1 MSTPKA
7 DNAPAGYLD
16 VWLRIPELDSEGN
29 ENDEAEAEANIREDR
44 GSYVADWSLTAVG
57 LVKSS
62 PRFPTYG
69 DARAW
74 LEAEG
79 FEDYSA

>member
-1 MSTPKA
+1 MSTHKA
-7 DNAPAGYLD
+7 DNAPDGYLD
-16 VWLRIPELDSEGN
+16 VWLRFDSPD
-29 ENDEAEAEANIREDR
+29 DEESEAEANIREDR

-62 PRFPTYG
+62 PEFDSYH
-69 DARAW
+69 DAETW

-79 FEDYSA
+79 FENYSA